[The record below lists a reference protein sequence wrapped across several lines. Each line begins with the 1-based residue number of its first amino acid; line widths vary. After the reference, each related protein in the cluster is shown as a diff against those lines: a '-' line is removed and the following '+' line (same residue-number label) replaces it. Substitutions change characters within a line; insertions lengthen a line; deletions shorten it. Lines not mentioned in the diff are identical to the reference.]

1 MRSCTNSCTSIA
13 GNTSNQA
20 AVIGISVAA
29 TLLTIIIAL
38 ASIIIT
44 LCVLITRIK
53 RGQGKAIEE
62 FEDPYYSSIHDLV
75 ELKPVTNIGWIGV
88 NTNRNQAYGTR
99 AVMGREEN
107 TVAATSDGKDVDVT
121 AGGEGECLPTG
132 DKDTHQDIAAVAVR
146 HSLTDTE
153 YLDEDGYVDVYD

>member
-1 MRSCTNSCTSIA
+1 MNSCTSIA

-20 AVIGISVAA
+20 AVIGISVAV
-29 TLLTIIIAL
+29 TLLMITL
-38 ASIIIT
+38 ASIIT
-44 LCVLITRIK
+44 LCVLIARIK
-53 RGQGKAIEE
+53 RGQGKAIE
-62 FEDPYYSSIHDLV
+62 EDPYYSSIHDLV

-99 AVMGREEN
+99 AVMHHEEN
-107 TVAATSDGKDVDVT
+107 TVTATSEGMDVDVT
-121 AGGEGECLPTG
+121 AGGEEERLSTG

-153 YLDEDGYVDVYD
+153 DLDEDGYVDVYA